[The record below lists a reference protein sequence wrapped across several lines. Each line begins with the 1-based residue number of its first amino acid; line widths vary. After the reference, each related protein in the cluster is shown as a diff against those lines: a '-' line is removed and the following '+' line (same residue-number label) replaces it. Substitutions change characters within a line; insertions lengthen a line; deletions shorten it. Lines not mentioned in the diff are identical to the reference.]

1 MNPTVAADAAPDR
14 KKLDLIKDVRFRPV
28 FIVGDHRSGTTL
40 LHRLLAE
47 TGCFNYVSAYHVIRY
62 EEVLSDFLAGRTE
75 VAHREVMAEFARQ
88 GIKDR
93 VIDATPA
100 VPEAPIEY
108 GFILSTASNQRPRI
122 TEKTLDKFDELA
134 RKIQYVSHP
143 DKPLLLKNPWDV
155 ICFMDIK
162 RWYPEARFVFI
173 HRHPVNILNSQLR
186 AIRSMLSS
194 RNGFTAMIAPWYR
207 ALYER
212 PLRLWFSRAIA
223 KPPLRI
229 WERLL
234 AHHTA
239 KMANYYMTNFKLLPP
254 SDAVEIQYEELC
266 RQPDATMKRV
276 LDFLDAHPAGEIRWT
291 DRIAPREPRLLPEVI
306 ELFHSIRGKLRP
318 YLALNK
324 YTLDPK

>member
-1 MNPTVAADAAPDR
+1 MTTTLAQPDR
-14 KKLDLIKDVRFRPV
+14 EHLALIKDVSFRPV

-62 EEVLSDFLAGRTE
+62 EEVLTDFLAGRTE
-75 VAHREVMAEFARQ
+75 AGHRGVMAEFERQ

-93 VIDATPA
+93 VIDSTPA

-108 GFILSTASNQRPRI
+108 GFILSNKSNRRPRI
-122 TEKTLDKFDELA
+122 TDSTVDKFQELA
-134 RKIQYVSHP
+134 RKIQFVGDH

-162 RWYPEARFVFI
+162 RRFPGARFVFI

-186 AIRSMLSS
+186 AIRSMLET
-194 RNGFTAMIAPWYR
+194 RNGLVAMIAPWYR
-207 ALYER
+207 EMFER
-212 PLRLWFSRAIA
+212 PLQLWMSRTMA
-223 KPPLRI
+223 KPPIRLF
-229 WERLL
+229 ERLL

-239 KMANYYMTNFKLLPP
+239 KMARYYMDNYQKLSPE
-254 SDAVEIQYEELC
+254 DAVSVQYEQLC
-266 RQPDATMKRV
+266 KTPDATMEKIV
-276 LDFLDAHPAGEIRWT
+276 TFLNVQPKDNRWAEK
-291 DRIAPREPRLLPEVI
+291 IAPREPKLLPEALR
-306 ELFHSIRGKLRP
+306 LFHSIRDSLKP
-318 YLALNK
+318 YLAMNK